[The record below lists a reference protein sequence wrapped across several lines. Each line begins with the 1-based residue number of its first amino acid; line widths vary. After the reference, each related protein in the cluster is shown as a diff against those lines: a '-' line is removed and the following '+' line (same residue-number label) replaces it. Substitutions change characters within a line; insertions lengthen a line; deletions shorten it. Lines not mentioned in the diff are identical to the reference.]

1 MIRRAAAAL
10 SALAF
15 AACAATEAET
25 PAEEAPPARADVS
38 GDCQAG
44 HFAMLVGQPGGE
56 IDTATLPH
64 PHRVYGYADMV
75 TMDHRPERLNIVIGP
90 DDRVQSVRCG

>member
-1 MIRRAAAAL
+1 MIRKAAAVMGAL
-10 SALAF
+10 TL

-25 PAEEAPPARADVS
+25 PSDEAPPARAEIA
-38 GDCQAG
+38 GDCQAD

-56 IDTATLPH
+56 IDTATLPR
-64 PHRVYGYADMV
+64 PHRVYGHADMV

-90 DDRVQSVRCG
+90 DERVQSVRCG